1 MSTPA
6 TERAEH
12 AAHPAGRTD
21 TERTA
26 ARTVA
31 ELATDVLRMHP
42 VIAQSWNLWSP
53 IVGRTASTRIEHIWE
68 DFPELTSAIVS
79 TADGLTICAL
89 GMNEEDAGRL
99 AALNSSLFGVAR
111 AETRIMSPG
120 SDTDAALFETAGS
133 DPGGNA
139 LVARTSVA
147 ISFGD
152 TQTAVFSFVVE
163 PFGQLLLGMSA
174 RQVQLGTLMVQA
186 RAAARSIS
194 LALGQSA
201 PQL

>member
-1 MSTPA
+1 MSSHTT
-6 TERAEH
+6 TEQ
-12 AAHPAGRTD
+12 AAAQ
-21 TERTA
+21 A
-26 ARTVA
+26 VA
-31 ELATDVLRMHP
+31 ELGTDITRMHP
-42 VIAQSWNLWSP
+42 TIAQAWNLWSP
-53 IVGRTASTRIEHIWE
+53 IVGRTASTRIEQVWDE
-68 DFPELTSAIVS
+68 FPEMTSAIVS
-79 TADGLTICAL
+79 TSDGLNICAL
-89 GMNEEDAGRL
+89 GLDDEDAGRL

-120 SDTDAALFETAGS
+120 ADTEAALFESAGT
-133 DPGGNA
+133 DAVGNA

-174 RQVQLGTLMVQA
+174 RKVQLGTLMVQA
-186 RAAARSIS
+186 RAAAKGIS